1 MKVTVLGCGG
11 SGGVPLA
18 DGTPGGYWGDCDPK
32 EPRNRRRRVSVM
44 VQGET
49 AGQGTLVIDC
59 SPDLRDQLL
68 DHPVARLDGVLLT
81 HAHADHVHGIDDLR
95 AYTYR
100 QREAI
105 PSFMDGETHAIM
117 TQRFG
122 YVFTSSHTESKLYPA
137 LLEDHVITPGEPFTA
152 AGHQVLAIR
161 QTHGQS
167 HSLGYRIGNFAYSTD
182 ASDLDEAAFAALQGL
197 DLWIVDCLRFDPHPT
212 HCHFDRTM
220 TWIERAKPK
229 RAILTHMNH
238 SADYRALAAR
248 CPGGVEPAYDGLT
261 VTL

>member
-1 MKVTVLGCGG
+1 MKVTLLGCGG

-18 DGTPGGYWGDCDPK
+18 DGTPGGHWGDCDPM

-44 VQGET
+44 VQGDE
-49 AGQGTLVIDC
+49 AGQGTTIIDC
-59 SPDLRDQLL
+59 SPDLRAQLL
-68 DHPVARLDGVLLT
+68 DHPVPRLDAVLLT

-105 PSFMDGETHAIM
+105 PAFMDAETHAIM

-137 LLEDHVITPGEPFTA
+137 LLEDQVIAPGTGFSA
-152 AGHQVLAIR
+152 AGFDVLPFR
-161 QTHGQS
+161 QIHGRIQT
-167 HSLGYRIGNFAYSTD
+167 LGFRIGGFAYSTD
-182 ASDLDEAAFAALQGL
+182 ASDLEDAAFDALQDL

-212 HCHFDRTM
+212 HSHFDRTM

-238 SADYRALAAR
+238 STDYRVLAAR
-248 CPGGVEPAYDGLT
+248 CPPGVEPGYDGLT